1 LSKLVISYKDAGY
14 STFQFRASC
23 FDNNIGTDNRLTVK
37 RNGLRNLNRFVVQAS
52 LYVSA
57 GKACSLAGSGRMP
70 IHTVDQIELK
80 GKRVFI
86 RVDFNVPQ
94 DDKNHITDDTR
105 ILLSLPTIRFVSE
118 AGGRVILASHLGRPK
133 GKKDLKFSL
142 APVAERLSQR
152 LGEKVAFAADC
163 IGDEVQKQ
171 IGGMKEGEILL
182 LENLRFHPEE
192 EKNEEAF
199 SKALASLCD
208 VYVNDAFG
216 AAHRAH
222 ASTEGMTRFV
232 ESVAAGFLMMKEV
245 ESLEKALVTPQ
256 KPYVAI
262 LGGAKVSDKMGVI
275 QNLLDRV
282 TTLLIG
288 GGMAYTFLKAEGF
301 QVGKSLVE
309 EDQIGFSLNLL
320 KKAKKEIKF
329 LLPSDHVAAERMD
342 AHAKRQIVKN
352 DKIPSG
358 WICLDIGPETVETFS
373 KEIQSAKTVVWNGPM
388 GVFEMEPFSQGTFA
402 MAKAIANSSAF
413 SIVGGGDSV
422 AAVNQAGVADRI
434 SHIST
439 GGGAS
444 LEFLEGKKLPGIEA
458 LRRG

>member
-1 LSKLVISYKDAGY
+1 MAI
-14 STFQFRASC
+14 R
-23 FDNNIGTDNRLTVK
+23 
-37 RNGLRNLNRFVVQAS
+37 
-52 LYVSA
+52 
-57 GKACSLAGSGRMP
+57 
-70 IHTVDQIELK
+70 TVDQIELK

-94 DDKNHITDDTR
+94 DEKGNITDDTR
-105 ILLSLPTIRFVSE
+105 ILLSLPTIRFVGE
-118 AGGRVILASHLGRPK
+118 AGGKAILASHLGRPK
-133 GKKDLKFSL
+133 GKKDPKFSL
-142 APVAERLSQR
+142 APVAKRLSE
-152 LGEKVAFAADC
+152 LLKKKVAFATDC
-163 IGDEVQKQ
+163 IGQEVQKQ
-171 IGGMKEGEILL
+171 IAGLKDGEVLL

-199 SKALASLCD
+199 SRALASLCD

-216 AAHRAH
+216 TAHRAH

-232 ESVAAGFLMMKEV
+232 KIVVAGFLMMKEV
-245 ESLEKALVTPQ
+245 GSLEKALVNPQ

-262 LGGAKVSDKMGVI
+262 LGGAKVSDKIGVI
-275 QNLLDRV
+275 QNLLDKV

-309 EDQIGFSLNLL
+309 EDQIDFSRNLL
-320 KKAKKEIKF
+320 EKAKGKITF

-342 AHAKRQIVKN
+342 IQSRREVVKN

-358 WICLDIGPETVETFS
+358 WTCLDIGPETVKAFS
-373 KEIQSAKTVVWNGPM
+373 KEIDAAKTIVWNGPM
-388 GVFEMEPFSQGTFA
+388 GVFELKPFSQGTFA
-402 MAKAIANSSAF
+402 IAKAIADSSAF

-458 LRRG
+458 LRRE

>member
-1 LSKLVISYKDAGY
+1 MAI
-14 STFQFRASC
+14 R
-23 FDNNIGTDNRLTVK
+23 
-37 RNGLRNLNRFVVQAS
+37 
-52 LYVSA
+52 
-57 GKACSLAGSGRMP
+57 
-70 IHTVDQIELK
+70 TVDQIDLK
-80 GKRVFI
+80 GRRVFI
-86 RVDFNVPQ
+86 RVDFNVPM
-94 DDKNHITDDTR
+94 DEKNRVTDDTR

-118 AGGRVILASHLGRPK
+118 ASGKVILASHLGRPK
-133 GKKDLKFSL
+133 GKKDPKFSL
-142 APVAERLSQR
+142 APVAERLSQL
-152 LGEKVAFAADC
+152 LGIKVALATDC
-163 IGDEVQKQ
+163 IGEEVQKQ
-171 IGGMKEGEILL
+171 IGGMREGEILL

-192 EKNEEAF
+192 EKNEEGF

-216 AAHRAH
+216 TAHRAH

-232 ESVAAGFLMMKEV
+232 KIVAAGFLMMKEV
-245 ESLEKALVTPQ
+245 ESLEKALVSPQ
-256 KPYVAI
+256 KPFVAI
-262 LGGAKVSDKMGVI
+262 LGGAKVSDKIGVI

-301 QVGKSLVE
+301 QIGKSLVE

-320 KKAKKEIKF
+320 EKAKGKIKF
-329 LLPSDHVAAERMD
+329 FLPSDHIAAERMD
-342 AHAKRQIVKN
+342 VQAKREIVKN

-358 WICLDIGPETVETFS
+358 WVCLDIGPETVKTFS
-373 KEIQSAKTVVWNGPM
+373 EEIKSAKTIVWNGPM
-388 GVFEMEPFSQGTFA
+388 GVFEMEPFSQGTFDI
-402 MAKAIANSSAF
+402 AKAIANSSAF

-422 AAVNQAGVADRI
+422 AAVNKAGVADRI

>member
-1 LSKLVISYKDAGY
+1 MSDSSLPLVAQNDIITG
-14 STFQFRASC
+14 
-23 FDNNIGTDNRLTVK
+23 
-37 RNGLRNLNRFVVQAS
+37 
-52 LYVSA
+52 
-57 GKACSLAGSGRMP
+57 GSMAIRT
-70 IHTVDQIELK
+70 IDKIELK

-94 DDKNHITDDTR
+94 DEKNNITDDTR

-118 AGGRVILASHLGRPK
+118 AGGKVILASHLGRPK
-133 GKKDLKFSL
+133 GKKDPKFSL
-142 APVAERLSQR
+142 APVAVRLSQL
-152 LGEKVAFAADC
+152 LGKKVALAADC
-163 IGDEVQKQ
+163 IGEEVQKQ

-208 VYVNDAFG
+208 VYINDAFG

-222 ASTEGMTRFV
+222 ASTEGMARFMKI
-232 ESVAAGFLMMKEV
+232 VAAGFLMMEEV
-245 ESLEKALVTPQ
+245 ESLEKALVNPQ

-262 LGGAKVSDKMGVI
+262 LGGAKVSDKIGVI
-275 QNLLDRV
+275 QNLLDKV
-282 TTLLIG
+282 NTLLIG

-320 KKAKKEIKF
+320 EKAKGKIKF
-329 LLPSDHVAAERMD
+329 FLPSDHIAAERMD
-342 AHAKRQIVKN
+342 VQAKREIVKN

-358 WICLDIGPETVETFS
+358 WVCLDIGPETVKTFS
-373 KEIQSAKTVVWNGPM
+373 EEIQSAKTIVWNGPM

-402 MAKAIANSSAF
+402 IAKAIANSSAF
-413 SIVGGGDSV
+413 SVVGGGDSV

-458 LRRG
+458 LRRE

>member
-1 LSKLVISYKDAGY
+1 MAI
-14 STFQFRASC
+14 R
-23 FDNNIGTDNRLTVK
+23 R
-37 RNGLRNLNRFVVQAS
+37 
-52 LYVSA
+52 
-57 GKACSLAGSGRMP
+57 
-70 IHTVDQIELK
+70 VDQIELK

-94 DDKNHITDDTR
+94 DEKGNITDDTR

-118 AGGRVILASHLGRPK
+118 AGGKVILASHLGRPK
-133 GKKDLKFSL
+133 GKKDPKFSL
-142 APVAERLSQR
+142 APVAKRLSELLR
-152 LGEKVAFAADC
+152 KKVALATDC
-163 IGDEVQKQ
+163 IGQEVQKQ
-171 IGGMKEGEILL
+171 VEGLKEGEVLL

-192 EKNEEAF
+192 EKNQEAF

-216 AAHRAH
+216 TAHRAH

-232 ESVAAGFLMMKEV
+232 KTVAAGFLMMKEV
-245 ESLEKALVTPQ
+245 ESLEKALVNPQ

-262 LGGAKVSDKMGVI
+262 LGGAKVSDKIGVI
-275 QNLLDRV
+275 QNLLDKV

-288 GGMAYTFLKAEGF
+288 GGMAYTFLKAERF

-309 EDQIGFSLNLL
+309 EDQIDFSRNLL
-320 KKAKKEIKF
+320 EKAKGKITF

-342 AHAKRQIVKN
+342 IQSKREVVKN

-358 WICLDIGPETVETFS
+358 WICLDIGPETVKSFS
-373 KEIQSAKTVVWNGPM
+373 KEIDAAKTIVWNGPM
-388 GVFEMEPFSQGTFA
+388 GVFELRPFSQGTFA
-402 MAKAIANSSAF
+402 IAKAIARSTAF

-422 AAVNQAGVADRI
+422 AAVNQAGVANRI

-458 LRRG
+458 LRKA

>member
-1 LSKLVISYKDAGY
+1 MGIRTIDE
-14 STFQFRASC
+14 
-23 FDNNIGTDNRLTVK
+23 
-37 RNGLRNLNRFVVQAS
+37 
-52 LYVSA
+52 
-57 GKACSLAGSGRMP
+57 
-70 IHTVDQIELK
+70 IELK

-94 DDKNHITDDTR
+94 DEKNNITDDTR

-118 AGGRVILASHLGRPK
+118 AGGKTILASHLGRPK
-133 GKKDLKFSL
+133 GKKDSKFSL
-142 APVAERLSQR
+142 APVAGRLSQL
-152 LGEKVAFAADC
+152 LGKKVTLAIDC
-163 IGDEVQKQ
+163 IGEEVQKQ
-171 IGGMKEGEILL
+171 IGEMKEGEVLL

-232 ESVAAGFLMMKEV
+232 KVVAAGFLMMKEV
-245 ESLEKALVTPQ
+245 ENLEKALVSPQ

-262 LGGAKVSDKMGVI
+262 LGGAKVSDKIGVI
-275 QNLLDRV
+275 QNLLGKV

-309 EDQIGFSLNLL
+309 ENLIGFSHDLL
-320 KKAKKEIKF
+320 KKAKGKMKF
-329 LLPSDHVAAERMD
+329 LLPSDHIAAERMEVQ
-342 AHAKRQIVKN
+342 AKREIVKN
-352 DKIPSG
+352 DKIPPE
-358 WICLDIGPETVETFS
+358 WVCLDIGPETVKEFS
-373 KEIQSAKTVVWNGPM
+373 EEIKSAKTVVWNGPM

-402 MAKAIANSSAF
+402 IAKAIADSSAF

-422 AAVNQAGVADRI
+422 AAVNKAGVADRI
-434 SHIST
+434 SHLST

-444 LEFLEGKKLPGIEA
+444 LEFLEGKELPGIEA
-458 LRRG
+458 LRRR

>member
-1 LSKLVISYKDAGY
+1 MVM
-14 STFQFRASC
+14 R
-23 FDNNIGTDNRLTVK
+23 
-37 RNGLRNLNRFVVQAS
+37 
-52 LYVSA
+52 
-57 GKACSLAGSGRMP
+57 
-70 IHTVDQIELK
+70 TVDQIESK

-94 DDKNHITDDTR
+94 DEKNNITDDTR

-118 AGGRVILASHLGRPK
+118 AGGKVILASHLGRPK
-133 GKKDLKFSL
+133 GKKDPKFSL
-142 APVAERLSQR
+142 APVAKRLSQL
-152 LGEKVAFAADC
+152 LGKKVVLATDC
-163 IGDEVQKQ
+163 IGEEVQKQ
-171 IGGMKEGEILL
+171 IEGLKEGEVVL

-192 EKNEEAF
+192 EKNEETFA
-199 SKALASLCD
+199 KALASLCD

-232 ESVAAGFLMMKEV
+232 KTVAAGFLMMKEV
-245 ESLEKALVTPQ
+245 ESLEKALANPQ

-262 LGGAKVSDKMGVI
+262 LGGAKVSDKIGVI
-275 QNLLDRV
+275 QNLVDKV

-288 GGMAYTFLKAEGF
+288 GGMAYTFLKAKGF

-320 KKAKKEIKF
+320 EKAKGKIKF
-329 LLPSDHVAAERMD
+329 LLPSDHIAAERMD
-342 AHAKRQIVKN
+342 IQAKREVVKN

-358 WICLDIGPETVETFS
+358 WVCLDIGPETVKTFS
-373 KEIQSAKTVVWNGPM
+373 EEIKSAKTIVWNGPM
-388 GVFEMEPFSQGTFA
+388 GVFELEPFSQGTFA
-402 MAKAIANSSAF
+402 IAKAIANSSAF

-422 AAVNQAGVADRI
+422 AAVNQAGVADKI

-458 LRRG
+458 LRKA

>member
-1 LSKLVISYKDAGY
+1 MAIR
-14 STFQFRASC
+14 T
-23 FDNNIGTDNRLTVK
+23 I
-37 RNGLRNLNRFVVQAS
+37 
-52 LYVSA
+52 
-57 GKACSLAGSGRMP
+57 
-70 IHTVDQIELK
+70 DQIELK

-94 DDKNHITDDTR
+94 DEKNNITDDTR
-105 ILLSLPTIRFVSE
+105 ILLSLPSIRFASD

-133 GKKDLKFSL
+133 GKKDPKFSL
-142 APVAERLSQR
+142 APVAGRLSQ
-152 LGEKVAFAADC
+152 LMGEKVAFAQDC
-163 IGDEVQKQ
+163 IGEGVQKQ
-171 IGGMKEGEILL
+171 IGEMKEGSILL

-208 VYVNDAFG
+208 VYVDDAFG

-232 ESVAAGFLMMKEV
+232 KTVAAGFLMMKEIG
-245 ESLEKALVTPQ
+245 SLEKALVSPQ

-262 LGGAKVSDKMGVI
+262 LGGAKVSDKIGVI
-275 QNLLDRV
+275 QNLLDKV

-288 GGMAYTFLKAEGF
+288 GGMAYTFLKGEGF

-309 EDQIGFSLNLL
+309 EDQIDFSLRLL
-320 KKAKKEIKF
+320 EKAKGKIKF
-329 LLPSDHVAAERMD
+329 FLPSDHIAAERMD
-342 AHAKRQIVKN
+342 IQAKRETVKN

-358 WICLDIGPETVETFS
+358 WVCLDIGPETVKTFS
-373 KEIQSAKTVVWNGPM
+373 EEIQSAKTIVWNGPM

-402 MAKAIANSSAF
+402 VAKAIAGSSAF

-422 AAVNQAGVADRI
+422 SAVNKAGVADRI

-458 LRRG
+458 LRR

>member
-1 LSKLVISYKDAGY
+1 
-14 STFQFRASC
+14 
-23 FDNNIGTDNRLTVK
+23 
-37 RNGLRNLNRFVVQAS
+37 
-52 LYVSA
+52 
-57 GKACSLAGSGRMP
+57 MP
-70 IHTVDQIELK
+70 IRTIDEIELK

-94 DDKNHITDDTR
+94 DEKNKITDDTR

-133 GKKDLKFSL
+133 GEKDPKFSL
-142 APVAERLSQR
+142 APVAERLSQ
-152 LGEKVAFAADC
+152 LLEKKVALAMDC
-163 IGDEVQKQ
+163 IGGEVQKQ
-171 IGGMKEGEILL
+171 IGEMKEGEVLL
-182 LENLRFHPEE
+182 LENLRFHAEE

-232 ESVAAGFLMMKEV
+232 KVIAAGFLMMKEI
-245 ESLEKALVTPQ
+245 ENLEKALVNPQ

-262 LGGAKVSDKMGVI
+262 LGGAKVSDKIGVI
-275 QNLLDRV
+275 QNLLDKV

-309 EDQIGFSLNLL
+309 EDQIGFSRNLL
-320 KKAKKEIKF
+320 GKAKGKMKF
-329 LLPSDHVAAERMD
+329 LLPSDHIAAERMD
-342 AHAKRQIVKN
+342 VQAKREIVKN
-352 DKIPSG
+352 DKIPEG
-358 WICLDIGPETVETFS
+358 WLCLDIGPETVKTFS
-373 KEIQSAKTVVWNGPM
+373 GEIKSAKTIVWNGPM
-388 GVFEMEPFSQGTFA
+388 GVFEMEPFSEGTFA
-402 MAKAIANSSAF
+402 VAKAIANSSAF

-422 AAVNQAGVADRI
+422 AAVNKAGVANRI

-444 LEFLEGKKLPGIEA
+444 LEFLEGKELPGIEA
-458 LRRG
+458 LRRR

>member
-1 LSKLVISYKDAGY
+1 MAI
-14 STFQFRASC
+14 R
-23 FDNNIGTDNRLTVK
+23 
-37 RNGLRNLNRFVVQAS
+37 
-52 LYVSA
+52 
-57 GKACSLAGSGRMP
+57 
-70 IHTVDQIELK
+70 TVDQIELK

-94 DDKNHITDDTR
+94 DEKNNITDDTR
-105 ILLSLPTIRFVSE
+105 ILLSLPTVRFVSE
-118 AGGRVILASHLGRPK
+118 AGGKVILASHLGRPK
-133 GKKDLKFSL
+133 GKRDPKFSL
-142 APVAERLSQR
+142 APVAKRLSEL
-152 LGEKVAFAADC
+152 LGKKVTLATDC
-163 IGDEVQKQ
+163 IGGEVQKQ
-171 IGGMKEGEILL
+171 VEGLREGEVVL

-208 VYVNDAFG
+208 IYVNDAFG

-232 ESVAAGFLMMKEV
+232 KTVAAGFLMMKEV
-245 ESLEKALVTPQ
+245 ESLEKALVNPQ

-262 LGGAKVSDKMGVI
+262 LGGAKVSDKIGVI
-275 QNLLDRV
+275 QNLLGKV

-288 GGMAYTFLKAEGF
+288 GGMAYTFLRAEGF

-309 EDQIGFSLNLL
+309 EDQIGLSLSLL
-320 KKAKKEIKF
+320 ERARGKITF

-342 AHAKRQIVKN
+342 IQAKREVVKN

-358 WICLDIGPETVETFS
+358 WVCLDIGPETVKTFS
-373 KEIQSAKTVVWNGPM
+373 REIQSAKTIVWNGPM
-388 GVFEMEPFSQGTFA
+388 GVFELEPFSQGTFA
-402 MAKAIANSSAF
+402 IAKAIAHSSAF
-413 SIVGGGDSV
+413 SIVGGGDTV
-422 AAVNQAGVADRI
+422 AAVNRAGVGDRI

-458 LRRG
+458 LRKP